1 MDADIPKKNGS
12 RNGTPSVRVLMVEDV
27 ATDAELEIRE
37 LKRAG
42 MRVEHRLVDRE
53 ETFVSALQQFSP
65 DVIISDFSMPHFDG
79 MAALALARDHAP
91 HVPFIFVSG
100 TIGEEYAIR
109 ALKNGATDYVLKTNL
124 VRLPAAVER
133 AMHDASDRRARRNAE
148 KKLAETRERLQS
160 IYDALP
166 DMLWSVEL
174 PDERIGYVSPASG
187 AIFGYT
193 PDDFVANHDLWLDV
207 VHAEDR
213 GPVDAAWQR
222 LVSEGVPFDIEYRA
236 VRPEGS
242 ICWVHDRG
250 RLIRDADGK
259 ALRIDGVA
267 RDISE
272 AVRQRT
278 RLARLN
284 RIRDLLGAANSAFM
298 RLRDRRSTFEEFCRI
313 AVTRGGFTLAR
324 VVVVDAQGRAS
335 VDATTAPEDA
345 AFDAIID
352 EYNTDPA
359 GARSLLAQ
367 ALRSRQVVVSNDME
381 TDARISRREAL
392 LSAGNYSLVIL
403 PVRVEDRLVGAAIL
417 RAREAYFFDQEE
429 LALLSEMVTNLE
441 FALEMQSK
449 QERLNYL
456 ALYDPLTELP
466 NRTLFQDRLN
476 QTLEAARR
484 SSTMLSLTVFD
495 IDRFKAINDTLGQS
509 GGDDVLRQVAARL
522 REATGD
528 VTRVARLGGNIFAIM
543 RPDIQDAS
551 DAARVLEERTYEII
565 GRPLSIGGREIKITA
580 RAGIALFPDD
590 GADADSLFRN
600 AEASLKRA
608 KATGERFLFYAPH
621 INARVAEQVELENRL
636 RQAVENRELFLH
648 FQPKVEME
656 SKRIVGVEALMRWR
670 GPDGQLMSPARFV
683 PVLEETGLILEAGR
697 VALEQAAQTYRE
709 WKAMGLA
716 APRIAVNVSAL
727 QLRQRSFVD
736 DVLAALGGPDNGVDL
751 EITESLLMA
760 DIEESIRKLRA
771 LREAGATI
779 ALDDFGTGHSSLAYL
794 SRLPIDTVKIDRSF
808 IRAMTESPDAT
819 SIVST
824 IISLAQALRHKVV
837 AEGVE
842 DEEQARLLR
851 LLRCDQM
858 QGYLFSPPQPREK
871 LEPMLRGEPP
881 PAA

>member
-1 MDADIPKKNGS
+1 MSANDAGR
-12 RNGTPSVRVLMVEDV
+12 RNGAHVIRVLMVEDV

-53 ETFVSALQQFSP
+53 DAFLEALDKFGP

-79 MAALALARDHAP
+79 MAALALARENAP
-91 HVPFIFVSG
+91 NIPFIFVSG

-133 AMHDASDRRARRNAE
+133 ALHDARDRRARRKAE
-148 KKLAETRERLQS
+148 KKLAQTRERLQS
-160 IYDALP
+160 IHESLP

-174 PDERIGYVSPASG
+174 PGEEISYVSPASG
-187 AIFGYT
+187 AIYGYP
-193 PDDFVANHDLWLDV
+193 PDDFLANKNLWLDV

-213 GPVDAAWQR
+213 AAVEAAWRR
-222 LVSEGVPFDIEYRA
+222 LVVDGTAFDIEYRA

-242 ICWVHDRG
+242 VAWVHDRG
-250 RLIRDADGK
+250 RMIRDAEGLP
-259 ALRIDGVA
+259 LRIDGVT

-272 AVRQRT
+272 SVRQRMRVA
-278 RLARLN
+278 RLA

-298 RLRDRRSTFEEFCRI
+298 RMRDRRSTFEEFCRI
-313 AVTRGGFTLAR
+313 AVTRGGFVLAR
-324 VVVVDAQGRAS
+324 VVELDARGKLSIA
-335 VDATTAPEDA
+335 ATTAQDES
-345 AFDAIID
+345 AFGEIVE
-352 EYNTDPA
+352 EYNRDA
-359 GARSLLAQ
+359 GAARSLVAQ

-381 TDARISRREAL
+381 ADERVSQREAL
-392 LSAGNYSLVIL
+392 VSGGNYSVVIL
-403 PVRVEDRLVGAAIL
+403 PIRLEGEVVAAAIL
-417 RAREAYFFDQEE
+417 RAREAHFFDQEE
-429 LALLSEMVTNLE
+429 LALLGEMVANLE
-441 FALEMQSK
+441 FALELQSK

-466 NRTLFQDRLN
+466 NRTLFRDRLT

-495 IDRFKAINDTLGQS
+495 IERFKAINDAFGQS
-509 GGDDVLRQVAARL
+509 AGDQVLRAIASRL
-522 REATGD
+522 REAVGD
-528 VTRVARLGGNIFAIM
+528 LNRVARLGGNLFAVM

-551 DAARVLEERTYEII
+551 DAARVLEQRTDDVI
-565 GRPLSIGGREIKITA
+565 GRPLQIDGREIKVTA
-580 RAGIALFPDD
+580 KAGIALFPDD
-590 GADADSLFRN
+590 GIDADSLFRN

-608 KATGERFLFYAPH
+608 KETGDRFLFYTPH

-636 RQAVENRELFLH
+636 RRAVEQREIFLH
-648 FQPKVEME
+648 FQPKVELE

-670 GPDGQLMSPARFV
+670 GPDNLLMSPARFV
-683 PVLEETGLILEAGR
+683 PVLEETGMILDAGR
-697 VALEQAAQTYRE
+697 IALEIAAQTFRE
-709 WKAMGLA
+709 WAAAGLKP
-716 APRIAVNVSAL
+716 PRIAVNVSAL
-727 QLRQRSFVD
+727 QLRQKSFVD

-751 EITESLLMA
+751 EITESLLME
-760 DIEESIRKLRA
+760 DIEESIRKLRT
-771 LREAGATI
+771 LREAGASI
-779 ALDDFGTGHSSLAYL
+779 SLDDFGTGHSSLAYL

-808 IRAMTESPDAT
+808 IRAMTENADAT

-842 DEEQARLLR
+842 TEDQARLLR
-851 LLRCDQM
+851 LLRCDQI
-858 QGYLFSPPQPREK
+858 QGYLFSPPQPKDKIEA
-871 LEPMLRGEPP
+871 MLRSAQSGGD
-881 PAA
+881 